1 MPFEVDTPISIGEVD
16 IHPGDF
22 IIGDRDGGP
31 VIPEDDCLEISKH
44 AEESITT

>member
-1 MPFEVDTPISIGEVD
+1 MPFEVKTPISIGEVD

-22 IIGDRDGGP
+22 IIGDRDGCP
-31 VIPEDDCLEISKH
+31 VIPEDDYLEISKH

>member
-1 MPFEVDTPISIGEVD
+1 MPFEVNTPISIGEVD

-22 IIGDRDGGP
+22 SIGDRDGSL
-31 VIPEDDCLEISKH
+31 VIPEDDCLEISKQ